1 MLALYQS
8 SIWKPLHPDFFSF
21 FFFFLMWTIFE
32 VLIEF
37 FTFLLL
43 LLLMFWVF
51 GHEACGILAPQPGIK
66 PAPSALEV
74 RSLNPWTSR
83 EDPRPFDF

>member
-21 FFFFLMWTIFE
+21 FFFLMWTIFE

-37 FTFLLL
+37 FFSSFKNMERFTNLR
-43 LLLMFWVF
+43 V
-51 GHEACGILAPQPGIK
+51 ILAQGPC
-66 PAPSALEV
+66 
-74 RSLNPWTSR
+74 
-83 EDPRPFDF
+83 